1 VPREGGVVVNLNRG
15 REVLALCLCSA
26 LLCAIGA
33 PRLVSAQESPDVQHQ
48 AAYCTVPDH
57 PIRICAVIQDD
68 GEVVKA
74 RAYFRA
80 EGREYFSIVDMELL
94 EDEYCATLPAP
105 RAGKMRAL
113 EYYIQAIDDDY
124 LPQRTVPFVLEL
136 QEPEVC
142 GFPPVESDPARAAS
156 ITVLATNPRQGDE
169 LDDRFVRE
177 GVRFVPKR

>member
-1 VPREGGVVVNLNRG
+1 VNLNGG
-15 REVLALCLCSA
+15 RALLALV
-26 LLCAIGA
+26 LCAPWPA
-33 PRLVSAQESPDVQHQ
+33 FAQESPDVQHQ

-94 EDEYCATLPAP
+94 EDQYCATLPAP
-105 RAGKMRAL
+105 RAGKTKAV
-113 EYYIQAIDDDY
+113 EYYIQAIDDEY
-124 LPQRTVPFVLEL
+124 MPQRTVPFVLEL

-142 GFPPVESDPARAAS
+142 GFPPVESDPARAAA
-156 ITVLATNPRQGDE
+156 ITVLATNRRQGDE
-169 LDDRFVRE
+169 LDDRFVRD